1 MTLTDYLNLITS
13 LYRSQP
19 KFMALCEA
27 LVAPLVEVQ
36 EVLGLTGEA
45 FDLDDAVGVQ
55 LDQVGEW
62 VGRSRDLTTPLT
74 GVYFSW
80 DESDVGWNEGTWRG
94 PYDPETGL
102 TSLPDDVYR
111 MLLRAKIAANGWDG
125 TIPGAYEIWDQ
136 LFDSSGIIIV
146 IQDGQDMSMVVG
158 VAGVVPDVVFRS
170 LLIGGY
176 LPLKPVGVCIRY
188 YALPVETGPLFS
200 WDCDS
205 DAVSGWGAAWP
216 ELIKPQG
223 AV

>member
-36 EVLGLTGEA
+36 EVLELTGAA

-62 VGRSRDLTTPLT
+62 VGRSRNLTTPLT

-80 DESDVGWNEGTWRG
+80 NESGVGWAEGTWKG
-94 PYDPETGL
+94 PFDPDTGL
-102 TSLPDDVYR
+102 TSLPDDSFR
-111 MLLRAKIAANGWDG
+111 LLLRAKIAANGWDG

-136 LFDSSGIIIV
+136 LFGRAGMTIV
-146 IQDGQDMSMVVG
+146 LQDGQDMSMVVG
-158 VAGVVPDVVFRS
+158 LAGPVPDAVFRS
-170 LLIGGY
+170 LLTGGY
-176 LPLKPVGVCIRY
+176 LPLKPAGVGVRY
-188 YALPVETGPLFS
+188 FALPQTAGPLFS
-200 WDCDS
+200 WNCDS
-205 DAVSGWGAAWP
+205 DALSGWGAGWP
-216 ELIKPQG
+216 ELLTP
-223 AV
+223 